1 MGTQEI
7 LDQVLVWA
15 VHSFV
20 NKMNKEMKTSSY
32 DQRDEVSE
40 RMSAKRSTLLS
51 HQQLDRY
58 FVKAKT
64 SRLEVLPLRSIC
76 QDARHESHVIRGGRD
91 YTVHTRT

>member
-32 DQRDEVSE
+32 DQRDEVSKE
-40 RMSAKRSTLLS
+40 C
-51 HQQLDRY
+51 
-58 FVKAKT
+58 
-64 SRLEVLPLRSIC
+64 LPNGPHFCPTNS
-76 QDARHESHVIRGGRD
+76 
-91 YTVHTRT
+91 